1 MWLNLTSA
9 QLLWLASSVLWIPLH
24 VHFLLLFHRNFL
36 NLNVKDCLFNAK
48 CKTCIWE
55 LWNAL
60 AFLHKTKN
68 SALRSHICFSTLPW
82 LSHLT
87 AVVAYV
93 TSPPNSAT
101 NCQWFSTLALMKL
114 TIWVK
119 ISTTWLI
126 FSNISWCCVSQCS
139 PKYVGAKYH
148 LSSSLSKHGV
158 TSITPCTTVIV
169 PFIQCSAASSI

>member
-1 MWLNLTSA
+1 MWLDLTSA
-9 QLLWLASSVLWIPLH
+9 QLSWLASSVLWIPLH
-24 VHFLLLFHRNFL
+24 VHFLLLFHRNCL

-60 AFLHKTKN
+60 AFLHKTG
-68 SALRSHICFSTLPW
+68 SCGSLVS
-82 LSHLT
+82 
-87 AVVAYV
+87 
-93 TSPPNSAT
+93 NSAT
-101 NCQWFSTLALMKL
+101 NCQWFSTLALMRL

-126 FSNISWCCVSQCS
+126 FNFSWCCLSQCS
-139 PKYVGAKYH
+139 PKYVCAKYH

-158 TSITPCTTVIV
+158 TAITPCATVIV